1 MIGDL
6 TELQREILDILVRNI
21 ALARR
26 LSAVISTYGIQTE
39 KAKENISKMILDM
52 SIELDGLF
60 KKAKSEWYIDKPRY
74 TDKQLNILV
83 KMLEK
88 V

>member
-60 KKAKSEWYIDKPRY
+60 KKAKSEFIRLLVSISSLYLVYYI
-74 TDKQLNILV
+74 
-83 KMLEK
+83 
-88 V
+88 